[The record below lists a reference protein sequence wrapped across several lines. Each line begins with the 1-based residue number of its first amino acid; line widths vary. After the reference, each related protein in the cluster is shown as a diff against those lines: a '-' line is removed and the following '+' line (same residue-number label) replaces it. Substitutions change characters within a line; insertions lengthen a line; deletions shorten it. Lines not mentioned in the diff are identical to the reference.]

1 MPGSEAAL
9 GLDAPRMQKAFKRV
23 LAAAREA
30 KLPGLEVGTS
40 YGTPALKVGGKSFM
54 RMKDADTM
62 VLLGPMEEKEML
74 LAAEP
79 AIYFETDHYKGWPAW
94 LVRLSK
100 IGDAELKLRLER
112 AWRHKA
118 TKRLIA
124 AFEGKV
130 PAAKPKPALRAV
142 RKS

>member
-1 MPGSEAAL
+1 
-9 GLDAPRMQKAFKRV
+9 MQKAFKRV
-23 LAAAREA
+23 LSAARAA

-54 RMKDADTM
+54 RMKDPDTI

-74 LAAEP
+74 MAADP

-94 LVRLSK
+94 LVRLANIS
-100 IGDAELKLRLER
+100 DAELRHRLAS

-118 TKRLIA
+118 PKRLLT
-124 AFEGKV
+124 AFEGGV
-130 PAAKPKPALRAV
+130 PAAQRKPRTKKR
-142 RKS
+142 

>member
-1 MPGSEAAL
+1 VE
-9 GLDAPRMQKAFKRV
+9 KAFKRV
-23 LAAAREA
+23 LAAARSA

-74 LAAEP
+74 LAAAP

-94 LVRLSK
+94 LVRMPK
-100 IGDAELKLRLER
+100 IGDKELRHRLEC

-118 TKRLIA
+118 PKRLVD
-124 AFEGKV
+124 AFDGKA
-130 PAAKPKPALRAV
+130 PAKRRRDAPLSADNR
-142 RKS
+142 RRS